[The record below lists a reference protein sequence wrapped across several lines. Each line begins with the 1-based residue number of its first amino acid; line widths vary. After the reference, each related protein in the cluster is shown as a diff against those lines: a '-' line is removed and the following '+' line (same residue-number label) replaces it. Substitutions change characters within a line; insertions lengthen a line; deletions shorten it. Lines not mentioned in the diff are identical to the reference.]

1 MQSSG
6 ETVAPRRWYEGV
18 TGYHWL
24 VLFVASCGWLFD
36 TMDQWLYVFSRQPA
50 LRELLPRQGIE
61 ATDAN
66 VGYYSGIVQ
75 AIFIFGWATGGFVF
89 GIIGDRLGRTR
100 TMAIT
105 VLIYAGFTGLSG
117 LSQTWQQFA
126 LFRFLTGLGV
136 GGEFAAGAS
145 LVAEVF
151 PSHARATAL
160 GIMQASSA
168 IGNILAGVINLTV
181 APGFGWRWV
190 FAVGILPAFLVFIIR
205 LFIKE
210 PERWQHE
217 KERALREH
225 RQLGALSELWHTPHL
240 RHNLLVGIGLGAIGI
255 IGFWGISTWST
266 DLLRNVLNPQNLPEL
281 RPQVEQKVSLAGIAQ
296 NGGAFFGSLFA
307 AWLAQ
312 KLGRRKAIGFAL
324 LFCLVFAPAAFHLT
338 SSFATAL
345 VFFALLGFSMLAL
358 LGCYAVYF
366 PEIFPTR
373 LRATGTGFSYN
384 VARYIAAVAP
394 WTFGALRG
402 AFGIEWAATIISVV
416 FLLGYIVLYWAP
428 ETKDQPLPE

>member
-1 MQSSG
+1 MQPSE
-6 ETVAPRRWYEGV
+6 ETTSKRWYEGI

-50 LRELLPRQGIE
+50 LRELLARQGIE
-61 ATDAN
+61 PTDAN

-100 TMAIT
+100 TMALT
-105 VLIYAGFTGLSG
+105 VLMYAGFTGLSG
-117 LSQTWQQFA
+117 LSQTWEQFA

-168 IGNILAGVINLTV
+168 IGNIMAGVINLTV
-181 APGFGWRWV
+181 APSFGWRWV
-190 FAVGILPAFLVFIIR
+190 FAVGILPALLVFVIR
-205 LFIKE
+205 LFVKE

-225 RQLGALSELWHTPHL
+225 RQLGALSEMWHTPHL
-240 RHNLLVGIGLGAIGI
+240 RRNLLVGIGLGAIGI

-266 DLLRNVLNPQNLPEL
+266 DLLRNILNPDNLPEL
-281 RPQVEQKVSLAGIAQ
+281 RPAVERKVSLAGIAQ

-312 KLGRRKAIGFAL
+312 RVGRRRAIGTAL
-324 LFCLVFAPAAFHLT
+324 LLCLVFAPAAFHLT
-338 SSFATAL
+338 SSFETAL

-394 WTFGALRG
+394 WTFGTLRS
-402 AFGIEWAATIISVV
+402 AFGIEWAATIISAV
-416 FLLGYIVLYWAP
+416 FLLGYIVLHWAP
-428 ETKDQPLPE
+428 ETKGKPLPE

>member
-1 MQSSG
+1 MQPS
-6 ETVAPRRWYEGV
+6 EEVTPKRWYHGL

-24 VLFVASCGWLFD
+24 VLVVASCGWLFD

-50 LRELLPRQGIE
+50 LRELLTKQGIE

-75 AIFIFGWATGGFVF
+75 AIFIFGWATGGFLF
-89 GIIGDRLGRTR
+89 GIVGDRLGRTR

-105 VLIYAGFTGLSG
+105 VLMYAGFTGLSG
-117 LSQTWQQFA
+117 LARTWEEFA
-126 LFRFLTGLGV
+126 LLRFLTGLGV

-168 IGNILAGVINLTV
+168 VGNILAGVINLTV
-181 APGFGWRWV
+181 APTFGWRWV
-190 FAVGILPAFLVFIIR
+190 FAVGVLPAFLVFVIR
-205 LFIKE
+205 LFVKE
-210 PERWQHE
+210 PERWQQE
-217 KERALREH
+217 KERALREN
-225 RQLGALSELWHTPHL
+225 RQLGALSEMWHTPHL
-240 RHNLLVGIGLGAIGI
+240 RRNLLVGVGFGAVGI
-255 IGFWGISTWST
+255 VGFWGISTWSP
-266 DLLRNVLNPQNLPEL
+266 DLLRNILNPENLPEL
-281 RPQVEQKVSLAGIAQ
+281 RPDVERKVSIAGIMQ

-312 KLGRRKAIGFAL
+312 KVGRRVAIGVAL
-324 LFCLVFAPAAFHLT
+324 SFCLIFAPATFHLT
-338 SSFATAL
+338 NSFATAL
-345 VFFALLGFSMLAL
+345 VMFPLLGFSMLAL

-394 WTFGALRG
+394 WTFGTLRG
-402 AFGIEWAATIISVV
+402 AFGIQWAATIISLV
-416 FLLGYIVLYWAP
+416 FLLGYLILRYAA
-428 ETKDQPLPE
+428 ETKDKPLPE